1 MNTVKTVRELRAAVA
16 RARSEGKQIGLVP
29 TMGNLHRGHAALVTT
44 AAQQADFVVAS
55 IFVNPLQFGANEDLD
70 TYPRTLAADQEKL
83 LQAGCHLLFAPTVE
97 EMYPNG
103 MSGLTRV
110 TAAQLSNELCG
121 SRRPGHFDGVT
132 TVVSKLFNMVQP
144 DLAIFGQKDYQQLAV
159 IRAMVHD
166 LNMPIQIISEPTVR
180 ADDGLAL
187 SSRNGYLNEEQRALA
202 PALYRHLT
210 AMTQAVKAGDRDY
223 PALVRQHLEH
233 ISALGFR
240 PDYLEVRQAQ
250 TLLPAAASDRDLV
263 ILVAAF
269 LGSTRLI
276 DNIHLNLDNV
286 LHTDTLP

>member
-29 TMGNLHRGHAALVTT
+29 TMGNLHSGHAALVTT

-70 TYPRTLAADQEKL
+70 TYPRTLAADQETL
-83 LQAGCHLLFAPTVE
+83 LQAGCNLLFAPSDE

-103 MSGLTRV
+103 MTGLTRV

-159 IRAMVHD
+159 IRAMVND
-166 LNMPIQIISEPTVR
+166 LNIPVQIIGEPTVR
-180 ADDGLAL
+180 AEDGLAL
-187 SSRNGYLNEEQRALA
+187 SSRNGYLSDEQRQMA
-202 PALYRHLT
+202 PSLYRHLNEIV
-210 AMTQAVKAGDRDY
+210 QAIKAGARDY
-223 PALVRQHLEH
+223 PELIRHHLALIE
-233 ISALGFR
+233 SEGFR
-240 PDYLEVRQAQ
+240 PDYLEIRQAQ
-250 TLLPAAASDRDLV
+250 TLLPATIDDRDVV

-276 DNIHLNLDNV
+276 DNIHLNLEGSF
-286 LHTDTLP
+286 